1 MGAACLRP
9 RLKIVL
15 LYHPDRHRAALTRTI
30 LFLTRVLC
38 GNVLGEREALSQ
50 KTRGQNPMMKLT
62 VGTYE
67 SSGKQ
72 VVVDVESRDIV
83 QGVVENGVVKLQSG
97 ERVKIEDG
105 RVTGEA

>member
-1 MGAACLRP
+1 
-9 RLKIVL
+9 
-15 LYHPDRHRAALTRTI
+15 
-30 LFLTRVLC
+30 
-38 GNVLGEREALSQ
+38 
-50 KTRGQNPMMKLT
+50 MMKLT